1 MRHRPLPETY
11 EAGQYTKDLYRG
23 TLFAEDLCVAAE
35 DVALDGY
42 TEDPTFHAA
51 GLFDLKEGKVLYAD
65 RIHDRLY
72 PASTTKLMT
81 AYLALKYG
89 NPDDVVTVGENA
101 TSFAPDEQVCG
112 LQTGDQLTLGDL
124 LAGLMLYS
132 GNDCAPIAEH
142 ISDPVEIAE
151 LMNQEAWN
159 LGAVNSPLSI
169 CPDYSED
176 HRAAHT
182 SLI

>member
-1 MRHRPLPETY
+1 MKCTNKLKKTAGVSGLILASFLLFGGCASSPTAYTEAY

-51 GLFDLKEGKVLYAD
+51 GLFDLKEEKVLYAD

-89 NPDDVVTVGENA
+89 NPDDVVTVGE
-101 TSFAPDEQVCG
+101 
-112 LQTGDQLTLGDL
+112 L
-124 LAGLMLYS
+124 
-132 GNDCAPIAEH
+132 
-142 ISDPVEIAE
+142 
-151 LMNQEAWN
+151 
-159 LGAVNSPLSI
+159 
-169 CPDYSED
+169 
-176 HRAAHT
+176 
-182 SLI
+182 SLIHI

>member
-1 MRHRPLPETY
+1 ME
-11 EAGQYTKDLYRG
+11 
-23 TLFAEDLCVAAE
+23 LCLQKISALQPK

-51 GLFDLKEGKVLYAD
+51 GLFDLKEEKVLYAD

-89 NPDDVVTVGENA
+89 NRMMSSRLERTQHHLHRTNRYADFRP
-101 TSFAPDEQVCG
+101 
-112 LQTGDQLTLGDL
+112 GDQLTLGDL

-132 GNDCAPIAEH
+132 AMTVPPRSPNTFP
-142 ISDPVEIAE
+142 DP
-151 LMNQEAWN
+151 WRN
-159 LGAVNSPLSI
+159 LRS
-169 CPDYSED
+169 
-176 HRAAHT
+176 
-182 SLI
+182 